1 MSQIGLPGLSRV
13 FRITEVDVDGKRVRL
28 GGVVEDRSRLLRGE
42 SPNVEL
48 VVAPG
53 RKIVRV
59 PFVGRPSELSIA

>member
-1 MSQIGLPGLSRV
+1 MSHIGLPGLSRV

-28 GGVVEDRSRLLRGE
+28 RGVAEDRSQLLRGE

-48 VVAPG
+48 VVAQG
-53 RKIVRV
+53 RKIVQV